1 MKIGRKLAMKLLNV
15 SKFVLSG
22 AQPEGPV
29 TEALDRGMLI
39 SLAALVADATAELER
54 YEYAKALAK
63 AEGFFWDFCDNYIE
77 SAKSRRY
84 GDFGPDAAASASTAM
99 RLALSVML
107 RMLAPYL
114 AFTCEDVWSWWHT
127 GSIHR
132 ATWPTAAEVLAV
144 SGEDA
149 EAQQAHARLANAL
162 GAIRKGKTDQKVS
175 VGTEVLSVAYAGPDD
190 EICALRLVERDLK
203 AAVRAATLTL
213 SVGEPAVTVGLKPA
227 EA

>member
-15 SKFVLSG
+15 SKFVLAG
-22 AQPEGPV
+22 EQPEGPV
-29 TEALDRGMLI
+29 TEALDRGMLQ
-39 SLAALVADATAELER
+39 SLAALVAEATAELER

-63 AEGFFWDFCDNYIE
+63 VESFFWDFCDNYIE

-84 GDFGPDAAASASTAM
+84 GDFGPEAAASASTAM
-99 RLALSVML
+99 RTALSALL

-114 AFTCEDVWSWWHT
+114 AFTCEDVWSWWQS

-132 ATWPTAAEVLAV
+132 APWPTPAEVRAV

-149 EAQQAHARLANAL
+149 GAQQAHAALAGAL

-175 VGTEVLSVAYAGPDD
+175 VGTEVLSVGYTGPED
-190 EICALRLVERDLK
+190 EICALRMVERDLK
-203 AAVRAATLTL
+203 AAVRTATLTL

-227 EA
+227 EV